1 MIFIAL
7 VAGTT
12 PPHQGTM
19 GLIPCDIGTDEYL
32 LLGTAETLFPGIAEC
47 LTSKAVGKL
56 TSFQRY
62 CVKSYYP
69 VHTQLQWT
77 PTPAED
83 EI

>member
-12 PPHQGTM
+12 PPPPHQGTM
-19 GLIPCDIGTDEYL
+19 DLIPCDIGTAECL
-32 LLGTAETLFPGIAEC
+32 LLGSAETLFPDTAEC
-47 LTSKAVGKL
+47 LTSKGVGKL

-69 VHTQLQWT
+69 VHMQLQ
-77 PTPAED
+77 
-83 EI
+83 